1 MHQSFCDKY
10 GLTQEQ
16 AKLLLTDGVISY
28 TSVERCEMKA
38 HFERLMNDEGYSKME
53 AVWHTSFHF
62 SKSIRTVF
70 RVIKG

>member
-1 MHQSFCDKY
+1 MNESFCDKY
-10 GLTQEQ
+10 GLTNDQ
-16 AKLLLTDGVISY
+16 AKKLLQDGVISY

-38 HFERLMNDEGYSKME
+38 HFERLMQVENYTKME

-70 RVIKG
+70 RVIKT